1 MLFWAVQSLDEK
13 GGRPEMVFYEEATP
27 TTPEPA
33 EPHGTQEMR
42 RT

>member
-1 MLFWAVQSLDEK
+1 VRNEVA
-13 GGRPEMVFYEEATP
+13 GRWQCHEEATR
-27 TTPEPA
+27 TASRPA

>member
-1 MLFWAVQSLDEK
+1 MRWP
-13 GGRPEMVFYEEATP
+13 GGNDQEEATLIVP
-27 TTPEPA
+27 APA

>member
-1 MLFWAVQSLDEK
+1 VAGWKWCF
-13 GGRPEMVFYEEATP
+13 EEATP
-27 TTPEPA
+27 TTSKPA